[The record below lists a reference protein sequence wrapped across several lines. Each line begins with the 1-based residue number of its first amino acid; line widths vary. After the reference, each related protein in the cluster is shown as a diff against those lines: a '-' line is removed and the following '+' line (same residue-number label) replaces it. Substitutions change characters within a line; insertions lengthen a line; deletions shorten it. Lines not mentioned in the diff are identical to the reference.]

1 MPLYMD
7 IHKFDEITID
17 EVKEAHIADVSI
29 QEKYGVKHH
38 QFWVNEEAAL
48 AFCLVEGP
56 DKESCSKVHQLSH
69 GATACN
75 IVEVEP
81 GFFKLF
87 MGDGQP
93 VEHGLVHDDKGL
105 ADPGYRHIM
114 VIDIRAMTTMVH
126 SNDYRHLFIPLKA
139 KNLVLNRIAC
149 FNGRV
154 VEKLRDDNLV
164 GVFNSAVNAIRCAKD
179 LHKEFIIRM
188 KNNPEDPEWNI
199 SFRIGL
205 STGQPVTEDAGFFEK
220 ALTFSRRLCLTAKD
234 NEVLVSS
241 ITSKL
246 CDLEE
251 TSPLRSLSENEESF
265 IDQLINFTEKNLAD
279 KKLSVSFLSREL
291 GVSRPQLYRKVLS
304 LTGHSP
310 NEFISSLRMEKAA
323 SLMLDK
329 FGNVSEIAL
338 EVGYQSPSYFSK
350 CFQKNYGCT
359 PSEFIKTS
367 YSA

>member
-7 IHKFDEITID
+7 IHKFAEITVED
-17 EVKEAHIADVSI
+17 VKKAHIADVSI
-29 QEKYGVKHH
+29 QDQYGVKHH
-38 QFWVNEEAAL
+38 QFWVNEKAGL

-56 DKESCSKVHQLSH
+56 DKESCQLVHQLAH

-93 VEHGLVHDDKGL
+93 VAHGLVQNDKGS

-114 VIDIRAMTTMVH
+114 VTDIRARTNMVR
-126 SNDYRHLFIPLKA
+126 SEDYKRLFMPLKS
-139 KNLVLNRIAC
+139 KNLVLDRIAR

-154 VEKLRDDNLV
+154 VEKLGDDSLV
-164 GVFNSAVNAIRCAKD
+164 GVFNTAVNAIRCAKD
-179 LHKEFIIRM
+179 LHKEFIKRK
-188 KNNPEDPEWNI
+188 KNKPDDPEWDI

-205 STGQPVTEDAGFFEK
+205 STGQPVTEDAGFFER
-220 ALTFSRRLCLTAKD
+220 ALTFTRRLCLAAKD

-241 ITSKL
+241 TTSKI
-246 CDLEE
+246 CNLED
-251 TSPLRSLSENEESF
+251 TVPLKSLTQAEESF
-265 IDQLINFTEKNLAD
+265 IDQLFEYTENNLPNGNLTVD
-279 KKLSVSFLSREL
+279 HLSRTL
-291 GVSRPQLYRKVLS
+291 GISRPQLYRKVLS

-310 NEFISSLRMEKAA
+310 NELISVLRMETAI
-323 SLMLDK
+323 SLMK
-329 FGNVSEIAL
+329 HNFGNVSEIAL
-338 EVGYQSPSYFSK
+338 EVGYRNHSYFSK

-359 PSEFIKTS
+359 PSEFIKVS
-367 YSA
+367 DSA